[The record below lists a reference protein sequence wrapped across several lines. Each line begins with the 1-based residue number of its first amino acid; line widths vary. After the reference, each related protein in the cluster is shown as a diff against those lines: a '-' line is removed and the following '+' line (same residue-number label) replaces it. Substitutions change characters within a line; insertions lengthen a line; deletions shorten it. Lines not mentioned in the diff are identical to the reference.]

1 MKKLSRKYMRE
12 NFHKLGVVQFGY
24 RIPADKPITEALKEA
39 MISLRKNYDLKNVTM
54 NNVICTSDSFIRMR
68 KNGTYSQ
75 VFLKKVLLSIFM
87 RIFFML
93 DKYRKK
99 NMVI

>member
-39 MISLRKNYDLKNVTM
+39 MISLRKNYDLK
-54 NNVICTSDSFIRMR
+54 
-68 KNGTYSQ
+68 
-75 VFLKKVLLSIFM
+75 
-87 RIFFML
+87 ML
-93 DKYRKK
+93 P
-99 NMVI
+99 